1 MVVTPLPKIENG
13 YFSLKNARNSSLKRV
28 TATAKIAIDKLMSSI
43 VVSLCEIPPLSLK
56 NSKKKPISL
65 KRWAISHK
73 VSTFFRLPLSG
84 RVIISKKYKNI
95 TKLSKNL
102 QGNLAIGEKR

>member
-1 MVVTPLPKIENG
+1 MVVTSLPKIENG

-56 NSKKKPISL
+56 NSKKKPTSL

-73 VSTFFRLPLSG
+73 VSIFFRLPLSG

-95 TKLSKNL
+95 IKLSKNL
-102 QGNLAIGEKR
+102 LGNLAIGEKR